1 MSKIDTRVRNVTER
15 GANLFA
21 ELSFAPEESRPYQ
34 AESQA
39 LINETL
45 PRKKPLKGERSPLGS
60 EHQHPMDRASRTD
73 WEWLKKL
80 KDEQIDTS
88 DIPELSDEFFARACI
103 LAPQYR

>member
-1 MSKIDTRVRNVTER
+1 MSKVDTRVRNVTRR

-21 ELSFAPEESRPYQ
+21 ESGLAPEESRRYQ
-34 AESQA
+34 PESQA

-45 PRKKPLKGERSPLGS
+45 APKEPLTGEHSPFGS
-60 EHQHPMDRASRTD
+60 EHQNPMDRASKTD

-103 LAPQYR
+103 LARQYR